1 MDEEIE
7 LINKK
12 TTKQKLKNFFINNKK
27 NIIILFS
34 ILFSVI
40 IFYFLFLEIRE
51 RNQIKLA
58 EKYNKITIKYLA
70 NKNIDIKKE
79 LVEIVNENNT
89 TYSPLALYFLIDNE
103 ILKKKDEIN
112 NLFDQII
119 NEAKLEKEIKNLN
132 IYKKGLFNS
141 DFVNGEEL
149 IKILSPIINSDSIWK
164 PHSHYLLAEF
174 FYSKNEKDKSKKY
187 LIEIINSEESNQMIK
202 SEAQKK
208 LNRDFS
214 E

>member
-7 LINKK
+7 LINKNTRIEK
-12 TTKQKLKNFFINNKK
+12 VKNFFINNKK